1 MRIGEPAGT
10 WSFERMV
17 MGLAGV
23 VDLGT
28 YGERLDAGPLRLL
41 CAGTTDTGRCPP
53 NCVADPGVIHHMGR
67 TVN

>member
-1 MRIGEPAGT
+1 
-10 WSFERMV
+10 

-28 YGERLDAGPLRLL
+28 YGERLDVGPLRLL

-53 NCVADPGVIHHMGR
+53 NCVADPGRDSPYGPNSELSQQKAAFV
-67 TVN
+67 

>member
-1 MRIGEPAGT
+1 
-10 WSFERMV
+10 MV